1 MGMLLTESQR
11 KWVSFLKE
19 AARKKPPTKD
29 IRPEVPVNAAELVP
43 DNLIKVMGEL
53 FMSVKTSVEEDMSRF
68 SVVILKPYKNSSIK
82 ENRKIIV
89 PFFFQNYSSNLT

>member
-29 IRPEVPVNAAELVP
+29 IRPEVLVNEAELVP

-68 SVVILKPYKNSSIK
+68 SVVILKP
-82 ENRKIIV
+82 
-89 PFFFQNYSSNLT
+89 

>member
-19 AARKKPPTKD
+19 AARKKPPRKD
-29 IRPEVPVNAAELVP
+29 IRPEVLVNAAELVP

-68 SVVILKPYKNSSIK
+68 SVVILKP
-82 ENRKIIV
+82 
-89 PFFFQNYSSNLT
+89 

>member
-11 KWVSFLKE
+11 KWVNFLKE

-29 IRPEVPVNAAELVP
+29 IRPEVLVNAAELVP

-68 SVVILKPYKNSSIK
+68 SVVILKP
-82 ENRKIIV
+82 
-89 PFFFQNYSSNLT
+89 